1 MLTFSYLCNQN
12 HNKTQKNCM
21 KRLFFLLAALCFCG
35 GILAAGEIQLTD
47 LCRGTYYARQI
58 YGVNPLLDGES
69 YSQMSPD
76 GKQIIRKSFK
86 TGEQTGV
93 IFDVDNMKTRL
104 QIPHIDGYIMSP
116 NEANILLQTE
126 TKSIYRHSR
135 TAQYYIY
142 NVKNRTVARL
152 SDGGPQEVP
161 LWSRD
166 GNMVAFVR
174 EGNLFLVK
182 LLFNN
187 SESQITKDGKFNEV
201 INGKP
206 DWVNEEEFSFNRAF
220 DFNEDNTMIAWIR
233 YDEKDVPMFSF
244 PWYKGLR
251 PERKEY
257 AEYPGSYDYKYP
269 IAGAKNS
276 VVSVHSFDI
285 KSRVIRK
292 MQLPIP
298 ADGYVPRIFFT
309 KDPEKLLILTN
320 NRHQDCLDIYL
331 ANPRSTECRI
341 IVREEAEKYIA
352 EEVYKNFKVLDDG
365 FVMMSER
372 SGFNHLYLYDL
383 TGTMRRQLTKG
394 NFVVTNF
401 YGYDAKSGVTYYG
414 SNEESPLCKA
424 VYKADAKGKV
434 VKLSSKRGTN
444 NATFSQGLRYYMNV
458 YSNLNTP
465 PITTLCD
472 ASGKTLKTLEDNAE
486 LKQKLAEL
494 NLGERKFF
502 TFKTQDGVELNGF
515 MVLPA
520 NFSESRK
527 YPVIMH
533 QYSGPGSQQVI
544 DSWSTG
550 NMGGSLYEQYLCQQ
564 GFICV
569 CVDGRGTGGRGRDFE
584 QCTYLKLGQLES
596 RDQVEAALYLSSL
609 PFVDKDHIG
618 IWGWSYGGFNTL
630 MSMSEG
636 RPVFAAGVAVAPPTD
651 WRYYDSVY
659 TERFMRTPNE
669 NGAGYDVSPISRA
682 SQLSGH
688 LLICHGSADDNVH
701 FRNVAEYTEALVQA
715 DKDFRQLTYTNR
727 NHGISG
733 GNTRVHL
740 FRQITQHFKQYLQ

>member
-1 MLTFSYLCNQN
+1 MKHLLFLVVFLGTFAN
-12 HNKTQKNCM
+12 M
-21 KRLFFLLAALCFCG
+21 G
-35 GILAAGEIQLTD
+35 AAGEIKLSD
-47 LCRGTYYARQI
+47 LCHGFYGAHHV
-58 YGVNPLLDGES
+58 YGVNPLMDGES
-69 YSQMSPD
+69 YSQMKD
-76 GKQIIRKSFK
+76 GGKKIVRVSFR
-86 TGEQTGV
+86 TGEETEV
-93 IFDVDNMKTRL
+93 IFDADNIKTR
-104 QIPHIDGYIMSP
+104 IEMPHIEGYIMSP
-116 NEANILLQTE
+116 NEQNILLRTQT
-126 TKSIYRHSR
+126 KNIYRHSR
-135 TAQYYIY
+135 TSQYYIY
-142 NVKNRTVARL
+142 NVKNRTVAKL
-152 SDGGPQEVP
+152 IDGGPQEVP

-206 DWVNEEEFSFNRAF
+206 DWANEEEFSFNRAF

-244 PWYKGLR
+244 PWYKGLK
-251 PERKEY
+251 PERNEY

-298 ADGYVPRIFFT
+298 EDGYVPRIFFT

-320 NRHQDCLDIYL
+320 NRHQDCMDIYL
-331 ANPRSTECRI
+331 ANPRSTECRV
-341 IVREEAEKYIA
+341 IVREQAEKYIP
-352 EEVYKNFKVLDDG
+352 EDVYKNFKVLDDG
-365 FVMMSER
+365 FVLMSER

-383 TGTMRRQLTKG
+383 TGTMRRQLTNG
-394 NFVVTNF
+394 NFVVTDF
-401 YGYDAKSGVTYYG
+401 YGYDVKSGSTYYA
-414 SNEESPLCKA
+414 STEESPLCRT
-424 VYKADAKGKV
+424 VYKSDAKGKV
-434 VKLSSKRGTN
+434 TKLSQERGTN
-444 NATFSQGLRYYMNV
+444 KAIFSRGLRFYMNV
-458 YSNLNTP
+458 YSNINTP
-465 PITTLCD
+465 PVTTLCD
-472 ASGKTLKTLEDNAE
+472 ANGKTLKMLIDNAE
-486 LKQKLAEL
+486 LKQKLAGL

-502 TFKTQDGVELNGF
+502 TFKTQDGVELNGY
-515 MVLPA
+515 MVLPS
-520 NFSESRK
+520 NFSQSKK

-533 QYSGPGSQQVI
+533 QYGGPGSQQVL
-544 DSWSTG
+544 DSWNAG
-550 NMGGSLYEQYLCQQ
+550 NMGGTLYEQYLCQQ

-569 CVDGRGTGGRGRDFE
+569 CVDGRGTGGRGREFE

-596 RDQVEAALYLSSL
+596 RDQVETAIYLGTL
-609 PFVDKDHIG
+609 PYVDKDHIG
-618 IWGWSYGGFNTL
+618 IWGWSFGGFNTL

-651 WRYYDSVY
+651 WRYYDTVY
-659 TERFMRTPNE
+659 TERFMRTPKE
-669 NGAGYDVSPISRA
+669 NGDGYNVSPIGRA
-682 SQLSGH
+682 SQLNGH
-688 LLICHGSADDNVH
+688 LLICQGTADDNVH
-701 FRNVAEYTEALVQA
+701 YRNVAEYTEALVQA

-727 NHGISG
+727 NHNISG

>member
-1 MLTFSYLCNQN
+1 
-12 HNKTQKNCM
+12 M
-21 KRLFFLLAALCFCG
+21 KRLLFLMAIVCTF
-35 GILAAGEIQLTD
+35 ISVQAAGEIQLTD
-47 LCRGTYYARQI
+47 LCRGSYYAHRI
-58 YGVNPLLDGES
+58 NGVNPLLDGES
-69 YSQMSPD
+69 YSQLTD
-76 GKQIIRKSFK
+76 NGKKIVRKSFR
-86 TGEQTGV
+86 TGEEIGV
-93 IFDVDNMKTRL
+93 IFDADNIKTRIEL
-104 QIPHIDGYIMSP
+104 PHVEDYIISP
-116 NEANILLQTE
+116 NEQNILLQTE
-126 TKSIYRHSR
+126 SKSIYRHSK

-161 LWSRD
+161 QWSRD

-206 DWVNEEEFSFNRAF
+206 DWVNEEEFSFNCAF

-244 PWYKGLR
+244 PWYKGMN
-251 PERKEY
+251 PELTDY

-298 ADGYVPRIFFT
+298 VDGYVPRIFFT

-331 ANPRSTECRI
+331 ANPRSTECRV
-341 IVREEAEKYIA
+341 IVREQAEKYIP
-352 EEVYKNFKVLDDG
+352 EEVYKNFTVLDDG

-383 TGTMRRQLTKG
+383 TGTMRRQLTSG
-394 NFVVTNF
+394 NYVVTDF
-401 YGYDAKSGVTYYG
+401 YGYDAKSGSTYYA
-414 SNEESPLCKA
+414 SNQESPLCRA

-434 VKLSSKRGTN
+434 SKLSQERGTN
-444 NATFSQGLRYYMNV
+444 KATFSNGFRYYMNE

-465 PITTLCD
+465 PVITLCE
-472 ASGKTLKTLEDNAE
+472 ANGKTLKTLEDNAA
-486 LKQKLAEL
+486 LKQKLAGL

-520 NFSESRK
+520 NFSQSKK
-527 YPVIMH
+527 YPVVMH
-533 QYSGPGSQQVI
+533 QYSGPGSQQVL

-550 NMGGSLYEQYLCQQ
+550 NMGGALYEQYLCQQ

-569 CVDGRGTGGRGRDFE
+569 CVDGRGTGGRGREFE

-596 RDQVEAALYLSSL
+596 RDQVEAALYLASL
-609 PFVDKDHIG
+609 PYVDKDHIG

-636 RPVFAAGVAVAPPTD
+636 RPVFAAGVAVAPPTC
-651 WRYYDSVY
+651 WRYYDSIY
-659 TERFMRTPNE
+659 TERFMRTPKE
-669 NGAGYDVSPISRA
+669 NGDGYDVSPISRA
-682 SQLSGH
+682 KQLHGH
-688 LLICHGSADDNVH
+688 LLICQGSADDNVH
-701 FRNVAEYTEALVQA
+701 YRNVAEYTEALVQA
-715 DKDFRQLTYTNR
+715 DQDFRQLTYTNR

>member
-1 MLTFSYLCNQN
+1 
-12 HNKTQKNCM
+12 M
-21 KRLFFLLAALCFCG
+21 KRLF
-35 GILAAGEIQLTD
+35 ILTAIVCTFASLHAAGDIQLTD
-47 LCRGTYYARQI
+47 LCRGTYSPHRI
-58 YGVNPLLDGES
+58 YGVNPLMDGES
-69 YSQMSPD
+69 YSQLTD
-76 GKQIIRKSFK
+76 NGKKIVRKSFR
-86 TGEQTGV
+86 TGEEIGV
-93 IFDVDNMKTRL
+93 IFDADNIKTRIEL
-104 QIPHIDGYIMSP
+104 PHVEDYIISP
-116 NEANILLQTE
+116 NEQNILLQTE
-126 TKSIYRHSR
+126 SKSIYRHSK

-161 LWSRD
+161 QWSRD

-206 DWVNEEEFSFNRAF
+206 DWVNEEEFSFNCAF
-220 DFNEDNTMIAWIR
+220 EFNEDNTMIAWIR

-244 PWYKGLR
+244 PWYKGMK
-251 PERKEY
+251 PELTDY

-298 ADGYVPRIFFT
+298 EDGYVPRIFFT

-331 ANPRSTECRI
+331 ANPRSTECRV
-341 IVREEAEKYIA
+341 IVREQAEKYIP

-383 TGTMRRQLTKG
+383 TGTMRRQLTSG
-394 NFVVTNF
+394 NYVVTDF
-401 YGYDAKSGVTYYG
+401 YGYDTKSGSTYYA
-414 SNEESPLCKA
+414 SNQESPLCRA

-434 VKLSSKRGTN
+434 SKLSQERGTN
-444 NATFSQGLRYYMNV
+444 KATFSNGLRYYMNV

-465 PITTLCD
+465 PVTTLCE
-472 ASGKTLKTLEDNAE
+472 ANGKTLKTLEDNAA
-486 LKQKLAEL
+486 LKQKLAGL

-520 NFSESRK
+520 NFSQSKK
-527 YPVIMH
+527 YPVVMH
-533 QYSGPGSQQVI
+533 QYSGPGSQQVL

-569 CVDGRGTGGRGRDFE
+569 CVDGRGTGGRGREFE

-596 RDQVEAALYLSSL
+596 HDQVEAALYLASL
-609 PFVDKDHIG
+609 PYIDKDRIG

-636 RPVFAAGVAVAPPTD
+636 RPVFAAGVAVAPPTC
-651 WRYYDSVY
+651 WRYYDSIY
-659 TERFMRTPNE
+659 TERFMRTPKE
-669 NGAGYDVSPISRA
+669 NGDGYDVSPISRA
-682 SQLSGH
+682 KQLHGH
-688 LLICHGSADDNVH
+688 LLICQGSADDNVH
-701 FRNVAEYTEALVQA
+701 YRNVAEYTEALVQA
-715 DKDFRQLTYTNR
+715 DQDFRQLTYTNR

-733 GNTRVHL
+733 GKTRVHL

>member
-1 MLTFSYLCNQN
+1 
-12 HNKTQKNCM
+12 M
-21 KRLFFLLAALCFCG
+21 KRLLFLIVFLGTLASVRAV
-35 GILAAGEIQLTD
+35 GEIQLTD
-47 LCRGTYYARQI
+47 LCRGTYYAQQI
-58 YGVNPLLDGES
+58 YGVNPLQDGES
-69 YSQMSPD
+69 YSQLTD
-76 GKQIIRKSFK
+76 GGKKIVRKSFR
-86 TGEQTGV
+86 TGEETGV
-93 IFDVDNMKTRL
+93 LFDADNIKTRIQL
-104 QIPHIDGYIMSP
+104 PHIDGYIMSP
-116 NEANILLQTE
+116 NEQNILLQTE

-142 NVKNRTVARL
+142 NVKNRTVTKL

-244 PWYKGLR
+244 PWYKGMS
-251 PERKEY
+251 PERMDY

-269 IAGAKNS
+269 IAGARNS

-298 ADGYVPRIFFT
+298 EDGYIPRIFFT

-331 ANPRSTECRI
+331 ANPRSTECRV
-341 IVREEAEKYIA
+341 IVREQAEKYIP
-352 EEVYKNFKVLDDG
+352 EEVYKSFQVLDDG
-365 FVMMSER
+365 FIMMSER
-372 SGFNHLYLYDL
+372 SGFNHLYQYDL

-394 NFVVTNF
+394 NFVVTDF
-401 YGYDAKSGVTYYG
+401 YGYDAKSGTTYYA
-414 SNEESPLCKA
+414 STEESPLCRT
-424 VYKADAKGKV
+424 VYKSDAKGKV
-434 VKLSSKRGTN
+434 TKLSQERGTN
-444 NATFSQGLRYYMNV
+444 RATFSQGLRYYMNV

-465 PITTLCD
+465 PVTTLCD
-472 ASGKTLKTLEDNAE
+472 ANGKILKTLVDNAE
-486 LKQKLAEL
+486 LKQKLAAL

-520 NFSESRK
+520 NFSEGKK
-527 YPVIMH
+527 YPVVMT
-533 QYSGPGSQQVI
+533 QYGGPGSQQVV
-544 DSWSTG
+544 DSWNAG
-550 NMGGSLYEQYLCQQ
+550 NMGGTLYEHYLCQQ

-569 CVDGRGTGGRGRDFE
+569 CVDGRGTGGRGREFE

-596 RDQVEAALYLSSL
+596 RDQVEAAIYLGSL
-609 PFVDKDHIG
+609 PYVDKDHIG
-618 IWGWSYGGFNTL
+618 IWGWSFGGFNTL

-636 RPVFAAGVAVAPPTD
+636 RPVFAAGVAVAPPTS

-659 TERFMRTPNE
+659 TERFMRTPKE
-669 NGAGYDVSPISRA
+669 NGDGYDVSPIGRA
-682 SQLSGH
+682 SQLHGH
-688 LLICHGSADDNVH
+688 LLICQGTADDNVH
-701 FRNVAEYTEALVQA
+701 YRNVAEYTEALVQA

-727 NHGISG
+727 NHNISG